1 MKNDAVTSPD
11 FSLRGYCSRSR
22 IRGQPSGTRTVNM
35 NRGMSREVQRSERSM
50 PWQGWRDI
58 ATWSSGL
65 IINVAGHKGGRWAG
79 QLSLQTHTHPYTHT
93 HTVDHHPYPWSTPST
108 ASRWTWLKHKVH
120 SYGSQILILT
130 RFFFHARAGR
140 LGFFLFLF
148 GQLLIQSC
156 SEMPKGEKMETNKHS
171 KCEFLYISQR
181 FWMQDASTVPG
192 CVVKLYWMGTEVSEC
207 SADGNNTESYKCIP
221 NLKRRQGDIYHTTSN
236 RHTVIGSPAP
246 TVRQRKNSRWV
257 HKKKKIVK
265 DKHRRRSSWG
275 VFCSQQVTL
284 HSLSWPCQWG

>member
-130 RFFFHARAGR
+130 RFFFHASAGR
-140 LGFFLFLF
+140 LGFFCFFLGNCSF
-148 GQLLIQSC
+148 KAAQRCQKGKKWKRINIQSVNFFIYPKDFGC
-156 SEMPKGEKMETNKHS
+156 RMPPQFLVAWLNSTGWERRCQNAQQMEIIQSRTSAYQIWRDVK
-171 KCEFLYISQR
+171 EIFITQR
-181 FWMQDASTVPG
+181 ATD
-192 CVVKLYWMGTEVSEC
+192 
-207 SADGNNTESYKCIP
+207 
-221 NLKRRQGDIYHTTSN
+221 
-236 RHTVIGSPAP
+236 
-246 TVRQRKNSRWV
+246 
-257 HKKKKIVK
+257 
-265 DKHRRRSSWG
+265 
-275 VFCSQQVTL
+275 TL
-284 HSLSWPCQWG
+284 